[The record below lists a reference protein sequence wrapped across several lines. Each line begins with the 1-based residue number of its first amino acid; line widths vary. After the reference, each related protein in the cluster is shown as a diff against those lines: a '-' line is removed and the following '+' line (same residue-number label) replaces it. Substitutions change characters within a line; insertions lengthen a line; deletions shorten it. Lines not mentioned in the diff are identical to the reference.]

1 MLFKPMLGPQN
12 AQFASSVK
20 TNPDLPPTHTLWS
33 AHSNIPATHLDRKPE
48 ENVQNM

>member
-1 MLFKPMLGPQN
+1 MLGPQN

-20 TNPDLPPTHTLWS
+20 KNPEPPPTLWS
-33 AHSNIPATHLDRKPE
+33 AHSNIPATPLDRKPE